1 MDRLELPNAVVRGP
15 LVEFSTHTALVRL
28 PTGGAVLVDSTGV
41 VAVDVAAD
49 GDHADV
55 IAALAA
61 PAAGAAALL
70 AGRFAVR
77 ASAVSVAG
85 GIGGSGAVVIG
96 AVAAGGASTATA
108 ALGGRGHL
116 VLSDGV
122 TVLHGSPLMVT
133 AHGGDV
139 DLWPDSAVALGLRA
153 ADGVVIRNGLTKHR
167 FTLAA
172 AAAVRA
178 VPLAAVVQLELVN
191 RELDPLAYV
200 LGGAEAVDVVLTLM
214 WHRWALAGL
223 GREAAALAWAVQV
236 AQANA
241 VMRVVVS
248 RRSDPC
254 LMAEFVERVFT

>member
-49 GDHADV
+49 GHHADV

-96 AVAAGGASTATA
+96 AVAAGGASTMTA

-116 VLSDGV
+116 VLSDAV

-153 ADGVVIRNGLTKHR
+153 ADGVVIREGLTKHR
-167 FTLAA
+167 FTL

-223 GREAAALAWAVQV
+223 GREAAALAWAVYV

-254 LMAEFVERVFT
+254 LMAEFIERVLT

>member
-1 MDRLELPNAVVRGP
+1 M
-15 LVEFSTHTALVRL
+15 
-28 PTGGAVLVDSTGV
+28 
-41 VAVDVAAD
+41 
-49 GDHADV
+49 
-55 IAALAA
+55 
-61 PAAGAAALL
+61 
-70 AGRFAVR
+70 
-77 ASAVSVAG
+77 
-85 GIGGSGAVVIG
+85 
-96 AVAAGGASTATA
+96 TA

-116 VLSDGV
+116 VLSDAV

-139 DLWPDSAVALGLRA
+139 DLWPDSAVALGLRV
-153 ADGVVIRNGLTKHR
+153 ADGLVIRKGLTKHR
-167 FTLAA
+167 FSL

-254 LMAEFVERVFT
+254 LMAEFIERVFT

>member
-96 AVAAGGASTATA
+96 AVAAGGASTLTA

-139 DLWPDSAVALGLRA
+139 DLWPDSAVALGLRV
-153 ADGVVIRNGLTKHR
+153 ADGVVIREGLTKHR
-167 FTLAA
+167 FTL

-236 AQANA
+236 AQAYA

-254 LMAEFVERVFT
+254 LMAEFIEQVIT